1 MGYSERS
8 YGKVQ
13 SCGAST
19 IYLGHSLQEY
29 PMGDASHPERKAD
42 GVDGRTVFSEGVL
55 VGYRW
60 FDKQNIQPLYP
71 FGFGLS
77 HTKFAYS
84 KIKLAHADDGGE
96 EVSFVLQNNGARD
109 GHEVPQVYAMVRS
122 GSPMTVLNSRYGHWQ
137 LSTGCISRA
146 ENQNPLLSI

>member
-1 MGYSERS
+1 
-8 YGKVQ
+8 
-13 SCGAST
+13 
-19 IYLGHSLQEY
+19 
-29 PMGDASHPERKAD
+29 MGDASHPERKAD

-122 GSPMTVLNSRYGHWQ
+122 GSPMTVLNSRYGHW
-137 LSTGCISRA
+137 SFRPDASRERRIKIHYSPYRA
-146 ENQNPLLSI
+146 TRLRVLVCRRREVGNSKGFT